1 MTLEAARIAVACLL
15 WGVASSAYSAAEP
28 GPEHPRSPE
37 LVEAWQLLGEDQ
49 RALREARQLAVEE
62 PESWRAQAAYIEAA
76 SHSHLRWAVVDE
88 YRWLAEQHPDRPELA
103 ALVCWAELLQARG
116 AELDGAL
123 ARLERLSEA
132 AGRPGAL
139 LLADGLLYAG
149 AHERAAEL
157 LLGARP
163 PAAMA
168 LRVEALVGAG
178 AHREAAKLVSFALR
192 EHPRH
197 PEVGAAL
204 WQRGV
209 PARQVQRARQRAVE
223 AAERLLD
230 SEDPNELFAAW
241 SILARAKQ
249 TRGAQRAADGLAG
262 LVPGL
267 VLPPRLPYGPLM
279 LQHLG
284 EGLARTG
291 QEAAPVDLTD
301 REAAAVAAVR
311 ARTLR
316 NDGLVDQARRAY
328 LDAIEADGSDP
339 ELLLEAAALHLDV
352 EPQRSLAWV
361 GQALLLLASEP
372 SAEPSQRRERIAR
385 GLELQAGSLHALER
399 HDQALSYQLVAS
411 LLEPSPGGLEQLAA
425 LQERQGSTEAALESL
440 ALAASLGSPRARDEM
455 ERLYRGPASV
465 EALIRAAS
473 ADLQRWTQLAE
484 IEAAPPQSP
493 PLRGVSLSTTAGDLS
508 FDALE
513 GRVVVLVFW
522 ASWCAPCA
530 QELPLV
536 ASLRAGWVEEGLPV
550 EVVALSVDEREADYR
565 RGVKRFEELGLAL
578 AWAPELAR
586 ELEIRAVPAT
596 RLVSPSG
603 AIDAGLQGF
612 HEGHDERLDALVRSL
627 LEPREQP
634 TRNP

>member
-249 TRGAQRAADGLAG
+249 TRGAQRAADGLA
-262 LVPGL
+262 VWR
-267 VLPPRLPYGPLM
+267 PRWRPRG
-279 LQHLG
+279 
-284 EGLARTG
+284 
-291 QEAAPVDLTD
+291 
-301 REAAAVAAVR
+301 R
-311 ARTLR
+311 ARCATTGWWIR
-316 NDGLVDQARRAY
+316 PGVPTSTPSRPMAVTPSCSSRRPPCTWT
-328 LDAIEADGSDP
+328 S
-339 ELLLEAAALHLDV
+339 
-352 EPQRSLAWV
+352 S
-361 GQALLLLASEP
+361 P
-372 SAEPSQRRERIAR
+372 SAPWPGWGRPCCCWPASRARSRPS
-385 GLELQAGSLHALER
+385 AGSASR
-399 HDQALSYQLVAS
+399 VGWSCRPAAFTLSSA
-411 LLEPSPGGLEQLAA
+411 
-425 LQERQGSTEAALESL
+425 T
-440 ALAASLGSPRARDEM
+440 
-455 ERLYRGPASV
+455 
-465 EALIRAAS
+465 IR
-473 ADLQRWTQLAE
+473 
-484 IEAAPPQSP
+484 P
-493 PLRGVSLSTTAGDLS
+493 
-508 FDALE
+508 
-513 GRVVVLVFW
+513 
-522 ASWCAPCA
+522 
-530 QELPLV
+530 
-536 ASLRAGWVEEGLPV
+536 
-550 EVVALSVDEREADYR
+550 
-565 RGVKRFEELGLAL
+565 
-578 AWAPELAR
+578 
-586 ELEIRAVPAT
+586 
-596 RLVSPSG
+596 
-603 AIDAGLQGF
+603 
-612 HEGHDERLDALVRSL
+612 
-627 LEPREQP
+627 
-634 TRNP
+634 